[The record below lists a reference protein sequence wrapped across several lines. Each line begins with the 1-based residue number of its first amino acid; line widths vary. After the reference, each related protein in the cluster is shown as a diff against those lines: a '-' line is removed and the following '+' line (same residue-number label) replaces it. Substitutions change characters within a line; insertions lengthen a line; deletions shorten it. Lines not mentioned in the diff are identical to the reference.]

1 MALCW
6 DLLHRGWSTER
17 ADAAV
22 AAFQTLATRPG
33 ELTPA
38 DQLLYSNVQMFRSQY
53 LEAFEVVEAALCE
66 TANPDYHSGPSDS
79 ADPGNVTIAVAG
91 SSSN

>member
-6 DLLHRGWSTER
+6 DLPHPGWSTER

-53 LEAFEVVEAALCE
+53 AWDLTSKQSHA
-66 TANPDYHSGPSDS
+66 SRS
-79 ADPGNVTIAVAG
+79 A
-91 SSSN
+91 